1 MPITAVDLE
10 RELSSKRRECDA
22 IRERYKHLL
31 IECGDLEYR
40 IRDLRGPAASEPDL
54 QAVPVTQ
61 PDAELVEPPDQ
72 SSAGLPVDVDL
83 RGASDHVERFR
94 RLARH
99 TGQEEWHIDAVCQW
113 IVDAGASSATL
124 ESVRSRLYV
133 QLKEASDF
141 VKVRP
146 RVFRFSGSSDSQTGE
161 CVNGRG

>member
-1 MPITAVDLE
+1 MPITAVDIE

-72 SSAGLPVDVDL
+72 SSAGLPVDVDR
-83 RGASDHVERFR
+83 RGATDHVERFR
-94 RLARH
+94 RLGSTHRPGGMAHRRRVPVDSRRGSLVRH
-99 TGQEEWHIDAVCQW
+99 PRERQEQAVRAIEGGLGFRQ
-113 IVDAGASSATL
+113 GSSA
-124 ESVRSRLYV
+124 SV
-133 QLKEASDF
+133 
-141 VKVRP
+141 
-146 RVFRFSGSSDSQTGE
+146 
-161 CVNGRG
+161 